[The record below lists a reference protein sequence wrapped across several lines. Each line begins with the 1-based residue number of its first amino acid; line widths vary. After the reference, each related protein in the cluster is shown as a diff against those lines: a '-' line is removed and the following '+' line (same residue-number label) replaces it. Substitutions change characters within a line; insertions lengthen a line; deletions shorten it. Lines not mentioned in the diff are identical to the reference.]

1 MKTDGYESDKNDI
14 MLFDKNSSIR
24 LNLTAHWDGTVN
36 SFIWS
41 SDNRKIYFTAAT
53 KGTVQLFELEVPT
66 NIKAKSLPKIH
77 QISEGDFDITGIV
90 GQVADKL
97 IVSSTKF
104 TRATEIFSFDLKTKS
119 LTPVTKVNDAKYAS
133 ISENK
138 IEKRITKASDG
149 ADLFSWVIYPPS
161 FDPAKKYPT
170 ILYCEGGPQSA
181 LTQFYSFRWN
191 LQLIASQGYIVIAP
205 NRRGMP
211 GWGVKWNEAISQDW
225 AVSQSWITWQR

>member
-138 IEKRITKASDG
+138 IEKRI
-149 ADLFSWVIYPPS
+149 
-161 FDPAKKYPT
+161 AKG
-170 ILYCEGGPQSA
+170 I
-181 LTQFYSFRWN
+181 
-191 LQLIASQGYIVIAP
+191 
-205 NRRGMP
+205 
-211 GWGVKWNEAISQDW
+211 
-225 AVSQSWITWQR
+225 